1 MAMNSTT
8 PTTQVDIGSTANDT
22 ASDSQSPLVR
32 PADLRLLIVD
42 NEAAHARAMTES
54 LEKIGYKCEVAT
66 RGPDAAKLIERET
79 FDIIITDM
87 VMNDVDGMQILGLAR
102 QRLPDCEVVLV
113 TGHASVPLAVEAMQK
128 GAFNFLEK
136 PITPARLR
144 AIVEKAADAVGL
156 KRTNT
161 ELRQRLDE
169 RFGFEG
175 IIYTSSAMQNVIDR
189 LRRIA
194 ATDATVLITGESGT
208 GKEMIAQA
216 IHQNS
221 PRRAK
226 RIVALNTR
234 AVSEHLVES
243 ELFGHVKGSFTDA
256 VSDRV
261 GAFEYANGGTLF
273 LDEVGDMPMS
283 TQIKLLRV
291 LEEHK
296 ITRVGDN
303 KPIKVNVRLIS
314 ATNRPLEQM
323 VTDGTFRNDLYFR
336 LKVVTVVLPPL
347 RDRRDD
353 VIPLMDHFRK
363 TFLRRYEKPA
373 SHFTP
378 AVTKLFFSYDWPGN
392 VRQLRNFVETMVVLD
407 TDGVLGEDD
416 LPPELMDPD
425 TSVSDVSPSLAI
437 GGGMMAESA
446 LLGQPLAAIEK
457 WAIEETLRLTGGNRE
472 EAAKV
477 LGIGARTLYR
487 RLDQYKKDDPDWNE
501 SDFASEED

>member
-1 MAMNSTT
+1 M
-8 PTTQVDIGSTANDT
+8 PTDKTDLTGRDSGDF
-22 ASDSQSPLVR
+22 ASGESERDFQ
-32 PADLRLLIVD
+32 PADLRVLVID

-54 LEKIGYKCEVAT
+54 LEKVGYTCEVAT
-66 RGPDAAKLIERET
+66 SGPDAAKLVERET
-79 FDIIITDM
+79 YDIVITDM
-87 VMNDVDGMQILGLAR
+87 VMNEVDGMKILRLCR
-102 QRLPDCEVVLV
+102 ERLPDCEVVMV

-136 PITPARLR
+136 PITPSRLR
-144 AIVEKAADAVGL
+144 AIVEKASEAVTL
-156 KRTNT
+156 RRRNT
-161 ELRQRLDE
+161 ELLQRLDE
-169 RFGFEG
+169 RYGFEG
-175 IIYTSSAMQNVIDR
+175 IIYTSKKMQSVIDR

-221 PRRAK
+221 PRRNK

-234 AVSEHLVES
+234 AVSENLVES

-261 GAFEYANGGTLF
+261 GAFQYANGGTLF
-273 LDEVGDMPMS
+273 LDEVGDMPMN

-291 LEEHK
+291 LEESQ

-314 ATNRPLEQM
+314 ATNRPLEDM
-323 VTDGTFRNDLYFR
+323 VAAGVFRNDLYFR
-336 LKVVTVVLPPL
+336 LKVVTIELPPL
-347 RDRRDD
+347 RTRRED

-363 TFLRRYEKPA
+363 YFLRRHDKPA
-373 SHFTP
+373 AHFTP
-378 AVTKLFFSYDWPGN
+378 AVTKLFFAYDWPGN

-407 TDGVLGEDD
+407 TDGSLDSDD
-416 LPPELMDPD
+416 LPPELLSDEDQASSPD
-425 TSVSDVSPSLAI
+425 QATIGI
-437 GGGMMAESA
+437 GGQESA
-446 LLGQPLAAIEK
+446 LIGQPLDVIER
-457 WAIEETLRLTGGNRE
+457 WAIEQTLQLTGGNRD

-487 RLDQYKKDDPDWNE
+487 RLDQYKKD
-501 SDFASEED
+501 ED